1 MLQVYYALV
10 HPVLLHGIIM
20 WGTTYSTYLQKLKS
34 LLNRAIRTVVGAHF
48 RDSVNTYYC
57 QLKML
62 QIDDLFEFEVAK
74 FLYDSLNNNTTNDRS
89 SRAMRQS
96 TDCSNLNIPCY
107 RTNNLERCIWYQA
120 VKI

>member
-1 MLQVYYALV
+1 
-10 HPVLLHGIIM
+10 
-20 WGTTYSTYLQKLKS
+20 
-34 LLNRAIRTVVGAHF
+34 
-48 RDSVNTYYC
+48 
-57 QLKML
+57 ML

-107 RTNNLERCIWYQA
+107 RTNKL
-120 VKI
+120 